1 MIINRK
7 AIKMEKLMHVIP
19 NEKHEND
26 AIDYINE
33 FYKYNSKIN
42 GVGGLDSYLDDY
54 SGWLKKI
61 EKDRKQI
68 ANEKRVPAETY
79 FLVRENDNRIVG
91 MINIR
96 YNLNER
102 LLLNGGH
109 IGYSIRPTERRKGY
123 NKINLYLGL
132 KRLDELNV
140 ETALLD
146 CVKSNIG
153 SSKTM
158 LALGAKKYNEIYNE
172 DYGEVVEKY
181 KIDIKNSLEKYKEEY
196 DKKIG

>member
-1 MIINRK
+1 MKKFKIGQIGIGHNH
-7 AIKMEKLMHVIP
+7 AQGHMEAFRLHP
-19 NEKHEND
+19 DLFE
-26 AIDYINE
+26 
-33 FYKYNSKIN
+33 
-42 GVGGLDSYLDDY
+42 
-54 SGWLKKI
+54 
-61 EKDRKQI
+61 
-68 ANEKRVPAETY
+68 
-79 FLVRENDNRIVG
+79 IVG
-91 MINIR
+91 YSENNEYWIKKR
-96 YNLNER
+96 GNLAC
-102 LLLNGGH
+102 
-109 IGYSIRPTERRKGY
+109 YQ
-123 NKINLYLGL
+123 GL

>member
-1 MIINRK
+1 
-7 AIKMEKLMHVIP
+7 MEKLMHVIP
-19 NEKHEND
+19 SEKHEND

-42 GVGGLDSYLDDY
+42 GEGGLDSYLDNY
-54 SGWLKKI
+54 FGWLKKL

>member
-1 MIINRK
+1 
-7 AIKMEKLMHVIP
+7 MEKLMHVIP
-19 NEKHEND
+19 SEKHEND

-42 GVGGLDSYLDDY
+42 GEGGLDSYLDDY
-54 SGWLKKI
+54 SGWLKKL

-158 LALGAKKYNEIYNE
+158 LSLGAKKYNEIYNE

>member
-1 MIINRK
+1 
-7 AIKMEKLMHVIP
+7 MEKLMHVIP
-19 NEKHEND
+19 SEKHEND

-42 GVGGLDSYLDDY
+42 GEGGLDSYLDDY
-54 SGWLKKI
+54 SGWLKKL

-140 ETALLD
+140 ETVLLD

>member
-1 MIINRK
+1 
-7 AIKMEKLMHVIP
+7 MEKLMHVIP
-19 NEKHEND
+19 SEKHEND

-42 GVGGLDSYLDDY
+42 GVGELDSYLDDY
-54 SGWLKKI
+54 SGWLKKL

-68 ANEKRVPAETY
+68 VNEKRVPAETY

>member
-1 MIINRK
+1 
-7 AIKMEKLMHVIP
+7 MEKLMHVIP
-19 NEKHEND
+19 SEKHEND

-42 GVGGLDSYLDDY
+42 GKGGLDSYLDDY
-54 SGWLKKI
+54 SGWLKKL

>member
-1 MIINRK
+1 
-7 AIKMEKLMHVIP
+7 MEKLMHVIP
-19 NEKHEND
+19 SEKHEND

-54 SGWLKKI
+54 SGWLKKL

>member
-1 MIINRK
+1 
-7 AIKMEKLMHVIP
+7 MEKLMHVIP
-19 NEKHEND
+19 SEKHEND

-42 GVGGLDSYLDDY
+42 GEGGLDSYLDDY
-54 SGWLKKI
+54 SGWLKKL

-181 KIDIKNSLEKYKEEY
+181 KIDIKNSLKKYKEEY

>member
-1 MIINRK
+1 
-7 AIKMEKLMHVIP
+7 
-19 NEKHEND
+19 
-26 AIDYINE
+26 
-33 FYKYNSKIN
+33 
-42 GVGGLDSYLDDY
+42 
-54 SGWLKKI
+54 
-61 EKDRKQI
+61 
-68 ANEKRVPAETY
+68 
-79 FLVRENDNRIVG
+79 

-123 NKINLYLGL
+123 NEINLYLGL

-196 DKKIG
+196 DKK

>member
-1 MIINRK
+1 
-7 AIKMEKLMHVIP
+7 MEKLMHVIP

-54 SGWLKKI
+54 SGWLKKL

-181 KIDIKNSLEKYKEEY
+181 KIDIKNSLKKYKEEY

>member
-1 MIINRK
+1 
-7 AIKMEKLMHVIP
+7 MEKLMHVIP

-54 SGWLKKI
+54 SGWLKKL
-61 EKDRKQI
+61 EKVRKQI

-91 MINIR
+91 IINIR

-158 LALGAKKYNEIYNE
+158 LALGAKKYNEIYNG

>member
-1 MIINRK
+1 
-7 AIKMEKLMHVIP
+7 MEKLMHVIP
-19 NEKHEND
+19 SEKHEND

-42 GVGGLDSYLDDY
+42 GEGGLDSYLDNY
-54 SGWLKKI
+54 SGWLKKL

-109 IGYSIRPTERRKGY
+109 IGYSIRPTERRKDY

-196 DKKIG
+196 DKK

>member
-1 MIINRK
+1 
-7 AIKMEKLMHVIP
+7 MEKLMHVIP
-19 NEKHEND
+19 SEKHEND
-26 AIDYINE
+26 AMDYINE

-42 GVGGLDSYLDDY
+42 GEGGLDSYLDDY
-54 SGWLKKI
+54 SGWLKKL

-68 ANEKRVPAETY
+68 ANEKRVPTETY

>member
-1 MIINRK
+1 
-7 AIKMEKLMHVIP
+7 MEKLMHVIP

-54 SGWLKKI
+54 SGWLKKL
-61 EKDRKQI
+61 EKVRKQI

>member
-1 MIINRK
+1 
-7 AIKMEKLMHVIP
+7 MEKLMHVIP
-19 NEKHEND
+19 SEKHEND

-42 GVGGLDSYLDDY
+42 GEGGLDSYLDDY
-54 SGWLKKI
+54 SGWLKKL

>member
-1 MIINRK
+1 
-7 AIKMEKLMHVIP
+7 MEKLMHVIP
-19 NEKHEND
+19 SEKHEND

-42 GVGGLDSYLDDY
+42 GEGGLDSYLDNY
-54 SGWLKKI
+54 SGWLKKL

-109 IGYSIRPTERRKGY
+109 IGYSIRPTERRKDY

>member
-1 MIINRK
+1 
-7 AIKMEKLMHVIP
+7 MEKLMHVIP
-19 NEKHEND
+19 SEKYEND

-42 GVGGLDSYLDDY
+42 GEGGLDSYLDNY
-54 SGWLKKI
+54 SGWLKKL

>member
-1 MIINRK
+1 
-7 AIKMEKLMHVIP
+7 MEKLMHVIP
-19 NEKHEND
+19 SEKYEND

-54 SGWLKKI
+54 SGWLKKL

-140 ETALLD
+140 EIALLD

-181 KIDIKNSLEKYKEEY
+181 KIDIKNSLEKYKKEY